1 MCNDIRV
8 SELLGR
14 MQSDLEE
21 WEDKASSAHALLV
34 DANAKASE
42 LRQAIDSLTR
52 YVPGIAAKSERLE
65 EMNSGEFT
73 GMSTRQAIKIVLQR
87 AEGALPSSAIAAQ
100 LTAGGIKSTS
110 ASFRSN
116 VSATLSVMQSQY
128 HEVQKTPQ
136 GWILS
141 QPVLANADSHA
152 SEAAA

>member
-1 MCNDIRV
+1 MYNDIRV

-14 MQSDLEE
+14 LQSDLQKWEE
-21 WEDKASSAHALLV
+21 TASC
-34 DANAKASE
+34 ANAKVSE

-73 GMSTRQAIKIVLQR
+73 GLSTREAIKIVLQR
-87 AEGALPSSAIAAQ
+87 ASGALSSAEIAKQ
-100 LTAGGIKSTS
+100 LTAGGVKSGS

-116 VSATLSVMQSQY
+116 VSATLSVMQSKY
-128 HEVQKTPQ
+128 HEVHKTLS

-141 QPVLANADSHA
+141 QPTLINAEHSD
-152 SEAAA
+152 EAAA